1 MQNKT
6 TFILVMALLLAM
18 PQVRPQSSGSNK
30 ETVAIYM
37 SKNCLQNQELY
48 KYAVYLAN
56 ELQMKITHSSSKYQA
71 VERSQKF
78 QELLSKAS
86 ANDLGSGLVDESTA
100 AKVGEQL
107 GAQYVLG
114 VDLMDYGNN
123 TYYAI
128 WKLIDVK
135 TSLVKD
141 GDAKLIKILDM
152 IKDLTTL
159 SEEITKRIAGSGG
172 TFPGGKFKICEGCAD
187 NMQNLEVSRD
197 AGSMTWQEAKQYCS
211 SLGDG
216 WYLPSKQELYQLYV
230 HKAEI
235 GGFSDGDFWS
245 RTEDGSR
252 DAWFQSFDDGSQHSS
267 CFSISG
273 TNRVRCVRRV
283 N

>member
-30 ETVAIYM
+30 EVVAIYM

-48 KYAVYLAN
+48 KNAIYLAT
-56 ELQMKITHSSSKYQA
+56 ELQMKITHNSQKYQA
-71 VERSQKF
+71 VERSQRF

-114 VDLMDYGNN
+114 VDLIDYGNK

-135 TSLVKD
+135 TAIVKD
-141 GDAKLIKILDM
+141 GDAKLVQIVDM
-152 IKDLTTL
+152 IKDLTAL
-159 SEEITKRIAGSGG
+159 SEEITKRITGSGG
-172 TFPGGKFKICEGCAD
+172 TSSGGKFKICEQCAD
-187 NMQNLEVSRD
+187 NMQDLEVFRD
-197 AGSMTWQEAKQYCS
+197 AGAMTWQEAKQYCS
-211 SLGDG
+211 GLGSG
-216 WYLPSKQELYQLYV
+216 WYLPSKAELNQLYV
-230 HKAEI
+230 NKTEL
-235 GGFSDGDFWS
+235 GGFSDGGYWS
-245 RTEDGSR
+245 STESNSSS
-252 DAWFQSFDDGSQHSS
+252 AWDQGFDYGNQ
-267 CFSISG
+267 FSYTKSYAS
-273 TNRVRCVRRV
+273 RVRCVRRV

>member
-1 MQNKT
+1 
-6 TFILVMALLLAM
+6 MALLLAM
-18 PQVRPQSSGSNK
+18 PQVRPQSSGSSK

-159 SEEITKRIAGSGG
+159 SEEITKRIAGGASTSSGG
-172 TFPGGKFKICEGCAD
+172 KICEQCAD
-187 NMQNLEVSRD
+187 NMQDLEVFRD
-197 AGSMTWQEAKQYCS
+197 AGKMTWSEAKQYCS
-211 SLGDG
+211 GLGNG

-230 HKAEI
+230 NKVGI
-235 GGFSDGDFWS
+235 GGFSDDFYWS
-245 RTEDGSR
+245 STVRYEGS
-252 DAWFQSFDDGSQHSS
+252 AWGLFFSNGNRWSYSYSS
-267 CFSISG
+267 TG
-273 TNRVRCVRRV
+273 GVRCVRRV